1 MPKTKPIRLDGQL
14 CFQVYSANK
23 KFNHFYQQALKP
35 FDLTYPQY
43 IAMLTLWQYAPLSVK
58 QLGEYLHLDSGTLTP
73 LLKRLESH
81 GWITRRRSES
91 DERTV
96 VIELTEYAKKKRD
109 NVFERVNNCF
119 DILGLTPEEKEACS
133 QTMSTIEQKLDLYNE
148 TQI

>member
-1 MPKTKPIRLDGQL
+1 MPQTQPIRLDSQL

-23 KFNHFYQQALKP
+23 KINHFYQQALKP

-73 LLKRLESH
+73 LLKRLENH
-81 GWITRRRSES
+81 GWITRSRCEA

-96 VIELTEYAKKKRD
+96 VIQLTDKAKEQQD
-109 NVFERVNNCF
+109 NVFSRVNSCF
-119 DILGLTPEEKEACS
+119 DVLGLTPAEKETCS
-133 QTMSTIEQKLDLYNE
+133 QTMATIEQKLDLYNQ

>member
-133 QTMSTIEQKLDLYNE
+133 QTMSTIEQKLDVYNE

>member
-1 MPKTKPIRLDGQL
+1 MPQIQPIHLDEQL

-81 GWITRRRSES
+81 GWISRSRSRS
-91 DERTV
+91 DERTAVIQLTDKAKEQQNV
-96 VIELTEYAKKKRD
+96 VYGHI
-109 NVFERVNNCF
+109 NSCF
-119 DILGLTPEEKEACS
+119 DILGLTPDEKETCMQAM
-133 QTMSTIEQKLDLYNE
+133 TTLEQKLDLYNDP
-148 TQI
+148 QV